1 MEKLFELAGNVW
13 STWDAE
19 TIALFREIDENLFEK
34 LNRNPIHLLE
44 EISDEKFADLENS
57 EQFSKKVAVIYD
69 RFITY
74 LEKQSKQIDSQKI
87 IAYLSMEYGLHES
100 LPIYSGGLGI
110 LSGDHLKASSDAG
123 LPLVAF
129 GLLYR
134 FGYFQQKIENG
145 EQKEYFVEND
155 WETKMVFALEDENG
169 DDLIIPLFDG
179 KIKVKVWQID
189 VGNIP
194 LYLFDTNL
202 PENSDKVKTI
212 TDYLYVADREMRLLQ
227 EMVLAF
233 GAFELMKI
241 FNVKSDVYHL
251 NEGHSAFIIIRRLQH
266 LINNKKMNFKEAMQE
281 IRKSTIFTTHTP
293 VPAGNESF
301 QMKLVEQ
308 YLSDEIK
315 QIGMNFN
322 EFKKY
327 AIVPNDEN
335 NFSLG
340 ALAIRFSKYINGV
353 SQLHAKVSRQMWNP
367 LFPNTTIEKTP
378 IIGITNGVHTET
390 WVNPKISKL
399 YQNNIFEASDKEIE
413 NAHKSSKK
421 KLINYL
427 QQNGNFNLNENF
439 LTIGFAR
446 RFATYKRANLILS
459 DEQRLLKL
467 LNNKKYPIQFVF
479 AGKAHPADENGKALL
494 KTLTDFSKK
503 HNLKNKFVF
512 LENYDMTS
520 GKLLVQGVDVWLNTP
535 IKPKEASG
543 TSGMKAGMNGV
554 LNLSVLDGWWAECFK
569 AENGW
574 AITAGEN
581 FENAEIRDQKDAE
594 QIYQLLESQIMPMYY
609 ENRKKW
615 NDMMRNSIQNVTK
628 NFNMQRMLNEYT
640 EKFYRNCLEN

>member
-1 MEKLFELAGNVW
+1 MEKLFEIAGNVW
-13 STWDAE
+13 ATWDTEA
-19 TIALFREIDENLFEK
+19 IKLFRGIDEKLFDK
-34 LNRNPIHLLE
+34 LNCNPIQLLE
-44 EISDEKFADLENS
+44 EISDEKFADLENN
-57 EQFSKKVAVIYD
+57 EQFLKKTERIYD
-69 RFITY
+69 RFIAY
-74 LEKQSKQIDSQKI
+74 LEKKSTEIDPQKI

-134 FGYFQQKIENG
+134 FGYFRQKIENG

-155 WETKMVFALEDENG
+155 WETKMVFPLEDENG
-169 DDLIIPLFDG
+169 DDLIISLFNG
-179 KIKVKVWQID
+179 KIKVKIWQID
-189 VGNIP
+189 VGNVP

-202 PENSDKVKTI
+202 PENSEKTKTI
-212 TDYLYVADREMRLLQ
+212 TDYLYVSNREMRLLQ
-227 EMVLAF
+227 EIVIAF
-233 GAFELMKI
+233 GTFELMKI
-241 FNVKSDVYHL
+241 FNVKPDIYHL

-266 LINNKKMNFKEAMQE
+266 LINDEKMSFEQAMQK
-281 IRKSTIFTTHTP
+281 IRKNTIFTTHTP

-301 QMKLVEQ
+301 QMELVEQ
-308 YLSDEIK
+308 YLADEIK
-315 QIGMNFN
+315 KIGMNFN

-353 SQLHAKVSRQMWNP
+353 SQLHAKVSRKMWNP
-367 LFPNTTIEKTP
+367 LFQNTSIEKTP
-378 IIGITNGVHTET
+378 IIGITNGVHTKT
-390 WVNPKISKL
+390 WVTPQIQKL
-399 YQNNIFEASDKEIE
+399 YQNNIFKSSDKEIE
-413 NAHKSSKK
+413 NAHQSAKK
-421 KLINYL
+421 KLFNFI
-427 QQNGNFNLNENF
+427 QQNDNFTLNENF

-459 DEQRLLKL
+459 DEQLLLKL
-467 LNNKKYPIQFVF
+467 LNHKKYPVQFVF
-479 AGKAHPADENGKALL
+479 AGKAHPADENGKKLL

-503 HNLKNKFVF
+503 HNLENRFIF
-512 LENYDMTS
+512 LENYDMSS

-554 LNLSVLDGWWAECFK
+554 LNLSILDGWWAECSK
-569 AENGW
+569 ATNGW

-594 QIYQLLESQIMPMYY
+594 QIYHLLENQIMPMYY

-615 NDMMRNSIQNVTK
+615 NKMMRNSIQDVTQ
-628 NFNMQRMLNEYT
+628 NFNMQRMLSKYT
-640 EKFYRNCLEN
+640 EKIYRNCLEN

>member
-44 EISDEKFADLENS
+44 EISDEKFVDLENS

-100 LPIYSGGLGI
+100 IPIYSGGLGI

-421 KLINYL
+421 KLINCL